1 MKKDGECD
9 ELGVGGFLAG
19 DGEGELV
26 GLENAGKKGAVGV
39 VLELVGGETLCAS
52 E

>member
-1 MKKDGECD
+1 MGD
-9 ELGVGGFLAG
+9 LGFLAG

-26 GLENAGKKGAVGV
+26 GLEEAGEKGTVGM